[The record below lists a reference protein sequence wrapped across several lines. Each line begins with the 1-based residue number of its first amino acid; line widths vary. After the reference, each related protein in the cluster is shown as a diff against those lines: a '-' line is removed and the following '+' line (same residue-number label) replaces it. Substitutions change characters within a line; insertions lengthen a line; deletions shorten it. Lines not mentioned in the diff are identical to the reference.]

1 MKYYYN
7 LPGLKITIINSI
19 LKIIYFDPQWDLIK
33 DGGLIEEPLLYSYT
47 HKQIIWM
54 NSKIVMFSQEYN
66 IQYFVFLI
74 SLLKIETKV
83 NHL

>member
-54 NSKIVMFSQEYN
+54 N
-66 IQYFVFLI
+66 
-74 SLLKIETKV
+74 
-83 NHL
+83 